1 MTEDTGFAEPEP
13 TPDSEAAPEPAE
25 DATPVP
31 EPGSDPQDVAEE
43 AAAAEPGPADHVPGP
58 WLPAEGV
65 ADWLRAAIGELHRRL
80 QNLGG

>member
-1 MTEDTGFAEPEP
+1 MTEQEGWPPAEPDDTQAEVQP
-13 TPDSEAAPEPAE
+13 EAAV
-25 DATPVP
+25 PVP
-31 EPGSDPQDVAEE
+31 PVDANPQDVAEE
-43 AAAAEPGPADHVPGP
+43 AAGAESGPADHVPPP